1 MAVLNP
7 RELKNAASRR
17 ISEAS
22 YDPRKLILIHTGVI
36 VALNLVVSGL
46 NLYLNQQISTT
57 GGLGGL
63 GLRSVLQTAQTM
75 LSYFS
80 TFFTPFWAA
89 GLLYAMLS
97 VARGQDAGFKTLF
110 RGFHRFGS
118 VLSYALWEMTFL
130 VLLALVLCY
139 GIIYLY
145 LLTPLASEFVALV
158 EELMQNPDFLLSTG
172 AVNMELLPL
181 DQMYSMLTPL
191 FLIYAAV
198 IIPIIICFSYHFR
211 MGTFLLVE
219 GIPRGAFGAFLASS
233 RLMKG
238 HKWQMLKL
246 DLSFWWYYLLE
257 GLLMV
262 ILYLDVILEFAG
274 IPLPVNSTIA
284 FFVTIALYG
293 GLQLVLHWF
302 VKAHVDVTFAS
313 AYEAIFREVVPADPE
328 EAPGRTL

>member
-7 RELKNAASRR
+7 QELKASAARR
-17 ISEAS
+17 ISGAS
-22 YDPRKLILIHTGVI
+22 YDPKKLVLIHTGVI

-46 NLYLNQQISTT
+46 NLYLNQQIGTT
-57 GGLGGL
+57 GGLSGL

-97 VARGQDAGFKTLF
+97 VARGQNADPSSLT
-110 RGFHRFGS
+110 RGFRRFGS
-118 VLSYALWEMTFL
+118 VLSYTLWEMTFL
-130 VLLALVLCY
+130 MLLAVVLCY

-145 LLTPLASEFVALV
+145 LMTPLASEFVGYV
-158 EELMQNPDFLLSTG
+158 EELTQNPEIFLSTG
-172 AVNMELLPL
+172 SINMDLLPL
-181 DQMYSMLTPL
+181 DQLYSMLTPL
-191 FLIYAAV
+191 FVVYGIV
-198 IIPIIICFSYHFR
+198 VIPIVIYLSYHFR
-211 MGTFLLVE
+211 MGMFLLVE

-262 ILYLDVILEFAG
+262 VLYLDLICEVAG
-274 IPLPVNSTIA
+274 IVLPVSSTAA
-284 FFVTIALYG
+284 FFVTIVLYG
-293 GLQLVLHWF
+293 VLQLVLHWF
-302 VKAHVDVTFAS
+302 VKAHVDVTYTT
-313 AYEAIFREVVPADPE
+313 AYETIFREVVPADPKV
-328 EAPGRTL
+328 APIRTL